1 MTCYRESLQA
11 QLVLRP
17 EDDVEVPVV
26 EDMDCW
32 IWMEVV
38 DNVER
43 CGKCLSPK
51 CFRRK
56 AASQCGAQHVC
67 RILHVLMKDWQDD
80 PEKALSPQLYLLAKE
95 LQFHTAFHVSCF
107 VYECLARLIDKL
119 GELK

>member
-38 DNVER
+38 DNVE
-43 CGKCLSPK
+43 S
-51 CFRRK
+51 
-56 AASQCGAQHVC
+56 A
-67 RILHVLMKDWQDD
+67 
-80 PEKALSPQLYLLAKE
+80 
-95 LQFHTAFHVSCF
+95 
-107 VYECLARLIDKL
+107 
-119 GELK
+119 